1 MRRAAWYLA
10 ALAAAWL
17 SVPVWGADVP
27 SAAPSAAPSAGPSVV
42 WADFRTAPAGRARP
56 PVSLLQISE
65 KPGDVAADPLGAYDG
80 GVRVSGR
87 LSRAQGSAWST
98 LGVDVGAGRGGAA
111 VDLSAFRNLRIRLVS
126 PTEQVLRIRIKGTD
140 TRLQNT
146 GCYPVLLQ
154 RVRGTM
160 DIDIP
165 LAVFE
170 PEPYCAGNGASI
182 AQTLPAVASVE
193 VTANEPSDEPVRFE
207 VGRIEFLNAGS
218 DVVAAAPAAV
228 AMPRETRDA
237 AWRLAWADEFDA
249 AATVRVDEKR
259 WRVHKAP
266 GGAGPQLDGSGRL
279 LLPPASSLRV
289 RPAGAMVYG
298 RIELR
303 VKLPAGAARLSLQGA
318 PLTSLD
324 WLEAGEIAL
333 IEKDG
338 TDLNLGL
345 YAPGI
350 GDEPAF
356 HAPVELAPSSDGF
369 HRFSLEW
376 DPVKIRWAVDDVAV
390 KAVLRAD
397 LPIGAREVFEQ
408 WPFLLNLEA
417 GAGTEPM
424 LVDHVRIYQKDELAA
439 LSRERL
445 ATWKTAYDSV
455 NVAAPVARP
464 VARPTPPRKA
474 AEPAAPATRTRVV
487 TCERNKFGLMMC
499 Y

>member
-1 MRRAAWYLA
+1 MKRVPWCLA

-17 SVPVWGADVP
+17 SAPAWGAEP
-27 SAAPSAAPSAGPSVV
+27 PSVV
-42 WADFRTAPAGRARP
+42 WADFKTTPAGRPRS
-56 PVSLLQISE
+56 PVNLLEISE
-65 KPGDVAADPLGAYDG
+65 KPGDVAADPLGVYDG

-87 LSRAQGSAWST
+87 LSRAHGSTWST

-111 VDLSAFRNLRIRLVS
+111 VDLSAFRNLRIRLVA
-126 PTEQVLRIRIKGTD
+126 PTEQLLRIRIKGTNA
-140 TRLQNT
+140 TLQNS

-160 DIDIP
+160 NIDIP

-193 VTANEPSDEPVRFE
+193 VTANEPSEEPVRFE
-207 VGRIEFLNAGS
+207 VGRIEFLNAASEG
-218 DVVAAAPAAV
+218 AAV
-228 AMPRETRDA
+228 APPLPPAAAPRETRDGS
-237 AWRLAWADEFDA
+237 WRLAWADEFDA
-249 AATVRVDEKR
+249 AATVRIDEKR
-259 WRVHKAP
+259 WRVQKAP
-266 GGAGPQLDGSGRL
+266 GGAGPQLDGNGRL

-289 RPAGAMVYG
+289 RATAAMIYG

-303 VKLPAGAARLSLQGA
+303 VKLPAGAARVSLQGA

-333 IEKDG
+333 IDKDG
-338 TDLNLGL
+338 ADLNLGL

-356 HAPVELAPSSDGF
+356 HAPAELMPSNDGF

-376 DPVKIRWAVDDVAV
+376 DPVKIRWAIDDVAV

-397 LPIGAREVFEQ
+397 LPTGARDVFGQ
-408 WPFLLNLEA
+408 WPFLLNLEVGP
-417 GAGTEPM
+417 GAEPM
-424 LVDHVRIYQKDELAA
+424 LVDHVRVYQKDEFAA
-439 LSRERL
+439 LVRERL
-445 ATWKTAYDSV
+445 ATWKAAYDPV
-455 NVAAPVARP
+455 KVAAPVARP
-464 VARPTPPRKA
+464 VATMPSPRKA
-474 AEPAAPATRTRVV
+474 AEPPARTRVV

>member
-1 MRRAAWYLA
+1 MKRAPWYLA

-17 SVPVWGADVP
+17 SAPARGAD
-27 SAAPSAAPSAGPSVV
+27 APSVV
-42 WADFRTAPAGRARP
+42 WADFRTAPAGRPRP
-56 PVSLLQISE
+56 PVNLLQISE
-65 KPGDVAADPLGAYDG
+65 KPGDVAADPLGVFDG

-87 LSRAQGSAWST
+87 LSRAHGSTWST

-111 VDLSAFRNLRIRLVS
+111 IDLSAFRNLRIRLVS
-126 PTEQVLRIRIKGTD
+126 PVEQVLRIRIKGTD

-154 RVRGTM
+154 KVRGTM

-193 VTANEPSDEPVRFE
+193 VTANEPSEEPVRFE
-207 VGRIEFLNAGS
+207 VGRIEFSNAAS
-218 DVVAAAPAAV
+218 EAAPV
-228 AMPRETRDA
+228 PRETRDA

-249 AATVRVDEKR
+249 AATGRVDEKR

-266 GGAGPQLDGSGRL
+266 GGAGPQLDGNGRL
-279 LLPPASSLRV
+279 LLPPASSLHV
-289 RPAGAMVYG
+289 RPTGAMVYG

-303 VKLPAGAARLSLQGA
+303 AKLPAGNARVSLQGA
-318 PLTSLD
+318 PLASLD
-324 WLEAGEIAL
+324 WLEAGEITL
-333 IEKDG
+333 IEKEGAD
-338 TDLNLGL
+338 LGL
-345 YAPGI
+345 GLNAPGI
-350 GDEPAF
+350 SDEPAF
-356 HAPVELAPSSDGF
+356 HASVELTPSDDGF

-397 LPIGAREVFEQ
+397 VPPGARDVFEQ
-408 WPFLLNLEA
+408 WPFLLNLEVGP
-417 GAGTEPM
+417 GAEPM

-439 LSRERL
+439 VSRARV
-445 ATWKTAYDSV
+445 AAWKTAYDSL

-464 VARPTPPRKA
+464 VARPTPPRAA
-474 AEPAAPATRTRVV
+474 AEPAARTRVV

>member
-1 MRRAAWYLA
+1 MKRAPWYLA

-17 SVPVWGADVP
+17 SVPARGAD
-27 SAAPSAAPSAGPSVV
+27 APSVV

-56 PVSLLQISE
+56 PVNLLQISE
-65 KPGDVAADPLGAYDG
+65 KPGDVAADPLGVHDG

-87 LSRAQGSAWST
+87 LSRAHGSTWST
-98 LGVDVGAGRGGAA
+98 LGVDVGAARGGAA
-111 VDLSAFRNLRIRLVS
+111 IDLSAFRNLRIRLVS

-154 RVRGTM
+154 KVRGTM

-207 VGRIEFLNAGS
+207 VGRIEFSNAAS
-218 DVVAAAPAAV
+218 EAAAV
-228 AMPRETRDA
+228 PRETRDA

-249 AATVRVDEKR
+249 AATGRVDEKR

-266 GGAGPQLDGSGRL
+266 GGAGPQLDGAGHL

-289 RPAGAMVYG
+289 RPTGAMVYG

-303 VKLPAGAARLSLQGA
+303 AKLPAGSARVSLQGA
-318 PLTSLD
+318 PLASLD

-333 IEKDG
+333 VEKEGAD
-338 TDLNLGL
+338 LGL
-345 YAPGI
+345 GLNAPGI

-356 HAPVELAPSSDGF
+356 HASVALTPSDDGF

-397 LPIGAREVFEQ
+397 VPAGARDVFEQ
-408 WPFLLNLEA
+408 WPFLLNLEVGP
-417 GAGTEPM
+417 GAEPM
-424 LVDHVRIYQKDELAA
+424 LVDQVRIYQKDELAA
-439 LSRERL
+439 VSRARV
-445 ATWKTAYDSV
+445 AAWKTAYDSL

-464 VARPTPPRKA
+464 VAKPTAPRAA
-474 AEPAAPATRTRVV
+474 AEPAARTRVV

>member
-1 MRRAAWYLA
+1 MKRAAWVLT
-10 ALAAAWL
+10 ALAAV
-17 SVPVWGADVP
+17 VPSMPAWGAD
-27 SAAPSAAPSAGPSVV
+27 APSVV
-42 WADFRTAPAGRARP
+42 WADFRNPAAGRPRP

-65 KPGDVAADPLGAYDG
+65 KPGDVAADPLGLYDG

-87 LSRAQGSAWST
+87 LSRANGSTWST

-111 VDLSAFRNLRIRLVS
+111 VDLSAFRNLRVRLVS
-126 PTEQVLRIRIKGTD
+126 PSEQVLRIRIKGTD
-140 TRLQNT
+140 MKLQNS

-160 DIDIP
+160 DLDIP
-165 LAVFE
+165 LAAFE

-193 VTANEPSDEPVRFE
+193 VTANDPSEEPVRFE
-207 VGRIEFLNAGS
+207 VGRIEFLNASGATA
-218 DVVAAAPAAV
+218 AAAPAAV
-228 AMPRETRDA
+228 ARETRDS
-237 AWRLAWADEFDA
+237 AWKLAWADEFDA
-249 AATVRVDEKR
+249 AATTRIDEKR
-259 WRVHKAP
+259 WHVQKAP
-266 GGAGPQLDGSGRL
+266 GGAGPQLDGDGHL

-289 RPAGAMVYG
+289 RPASAMVSG

-303 VKLPAGAARLSLQGA
+303 VKLPAGAARVSLQGA
-318 PLTSLD
+318 PLASLD
-324 WLEAGEIAL
+324 WMEAGEIAL

-338 TDLNLGL
+338 ADLNLGL

-356 HAPVELAPSSDGF
+356 HAPVELTPSNDGF
-369 HRFSLEW
+369 HRVSLEW

-390 KAVLRAD
+390 KAVLRTD
-397 LPIGAREVFEQ
+397 LPAAARNVFEQ
-408 WPFLLNLEA
+408 WPFLLDLEA

-424 LVDHVRIYQKDELAA
+424 LVDHVRVYQKDELAA
-439 LSRERL
+439 SSRARL
-445 ATWKTAYDSV
+445 AAWKTAYESM
-455 NVAAPVARP
+455 NAAAPVARA

-474 AEPAAPATRTRVV
+474 PESAAPAARTRVV

>member
-1 MRRAAWYLA
+1 MKRAAWGLA

-17 SVPVWGADVP
+17 SVPVWGAEP
-27 SAAPSAAPSAGPSVV
+27 PSVV
-42 WADFRTAPAGRARP
+42 WADFRTPPAGRERP
-56 PVSLLQISE
+56 PVTLLQISE
-65 KPGDVAADPLGAYDG
+65 KPGDVAADALGVYDG

-87 LSRAQGSAWST
+87 LSRARGSAWST

-140 TRLQNT
+140 TKLQNT

-193 VTANEPSDEPVRFE
+193 VTANEPSPEPVRFE
-207 VGRIEFLNAGS
+207 LGRIEFLNAAG
-218 DVVAAAPAAV
+218 DAATAAAPLPPAV
-228 AMPRETRDA
+228 VPRETRDG
-237 AWRLAWADEFDA
+237 AWRLAWADEFNA

-266 GGAGPQLDGSGRL
+266 GGTSPQFDGNGRL

-289 RPAGAMVYG
+289 QPTGAMIYG

-303 VKLPAGAARLSLQGA
+303 VKLPAGAARISLQGA

-338 TDLNLGL
+338 TDLQLGL
-345 YAPGI
+345 YAQGI
-350 GDEPAF
+350 ADEPAF
-356 HAPVELAPSSDGF
+356 HAPVELTPSGDGF
-369 HRFSLEW
+369 HRLSLEW

-390 KAVLRAD
+390 KSVLRAD
-397 LPIGAREVFEQ
+397 VPAGAREVFEQ

-417 GAGTEPM
+417 GPGTEPM

-445 ATWKTAYDSV
+445 ATWKTAYESTKVAV
-455 NVAAPVARP
+455 NAAAPVARP
-464 VARPTPPRKA
+464 AARPVPPRKA
-474 AEPAAPATRTRVV
+474 AEPAAPATPAARTRVV

>member
-1 MRRAAWYLA
+1 MKRAPWHLA

-17 SVPVWGADVP
+17 SAPAWGADP
-27 SAAPSAAPSAGPSVV
+27 PSVV
-42 WADFRTAPAGRARP
+42 WADFRTTPAGRARAP
-56 PVSLLQISE
+56 LSLLEISE
-65 KPGDVAADPLGAYDG
+65 KPGDVVADPLGVYDG

-87 LSRAQGSAWST
+87 LSRAHGSTWST

-111 VDLSAFRNLRIRLVS
+111 IDLSVFRSLRIRLVS
-126 PTEQVLRIRIKGTD
+126 PTEQVLRIRLKGPD
-140 TRLQNT
+140 TKLQNS

-154 RVRGTM
+154 RVRGSM

-182 AQTLPAVASVE
+182 AQTLPAVVSVE
-193 VTANEPSDEPVRFE
+193 VTANEPSQEPVRFE
-207 VGRIEFLNAGS
+207 VGRIEFLNAAS
-218 DVVAAAPAAV
+218 EPAAV
-228 AMPRETRDA
+228 PRETRDA

-249 AATVRVDEKR
+249 AANGRIDDKR
-259 WRVHKAP
+259 WRVQKAP
-266 GGAGPQLDGSGRL
+266 GGASPQFDGNGRL

-289 RPAGAMVYG
+289 RPTGAMIYG

-303 VKLPAGAARLSLQGA
+303 VKLPAGAARVSLQGA

-324 WLEAGEIAL
+324 WLEAGEITL

-338 TDLNLGL
+338 ADLHLGL

-356 HAPVELAPSSDGF
+356 HAPVEMPPSGDGF
-369 HRFSLEW
+369 HRVSLEW
-376 DPVKIRWAVDDVAV
+376 DPQKIRWTIDDVAV

-397 LPIGAREVFEQ
+397 LPAGARDVFEQ
-408 WPFLLNLEA
+408 WPFLLNLEV
-417 GAGTEPM
+417 GAGPEPM

-445 ATWKTAYDSV
+445 AAWKTAMSGSDTV
-455 NVAAPVARP
+455 NVAAPASRSVARP
-464 VARPTPPRKA
+464 APARKA
-474 AEPAAPATRTRVV
+474 GEPAVRARVV
-487 TCERNKFGLMMC
+487 ICERNKFGLMMC

>member
-1 MRRAAWYLA
+1 MKGVMKRLMTRARWQLA
-10 ALAAAWL
+10 ALAVACL
-17 SVPVWGADVP
+17 SLPAWGADTP
-27 SAAPSAAPSAGPSVV
+27 PVV
-42 WADFRTAPAGRARP
+42 WADFRTTPPGRARP
-56 PVSLLQISE
+56 SVSLLEMSE
-65 KPGDVAADPLGAYDG
+65 KPGDVAADPLGVYDG

-87 LSRAQGSAWST
+87 LGRAQGSSWST

-111 VDLSAFRNLRIRLVS
+111 IDLSAFQNLRIRLVS
-126 PTEQVLRIRIKGTD
+126 PTEQVLRIRIKGTNP
-140 TRLQNT
+140 RLQNT

-160 DIDIP
+160 DLDIP

-193 VTANEPSDEPVRFE
+193 VTANEPSQEPVRFE
-207 VGRIEFLNAGS
+207 VGRIEFLNAASAAAGAPTPPLLP
-218 DVVAAAPAAV
+218 AAAP
-228 AMPRETRDA
+228 REARDG

-249 AATVRVDEKR
+249 AANVRVDDKR

-266 GGAGPQLDGSGRL
+266 GGAGPQLDGNGRL

-289 RPAGAMVYG
+289 RPAGAMIYG

-303 VKLPAGAARLSLQGA
+303 VKLPAGAARISLQGA

-324 WLEAGEIAL
+324 WLEAGEISL
-333 IEKDG
+333 LEKDG
-338 TDLNLGL
+338 AELTLGL
-345 YAPGI
+345 SAPGI

-356 HAPVELAPSSDGF
+356 RTAIDMTPSNDGF
-369 HRFSLEW
+369 HRLSLDW

-390 KAVLRAD
+390 KTVLRAD
-397 LPIGAREVFEQ
+397 LPAGAREVFEQ
-408 WPFLLNLEA
+408 WPFLLNLEV
-417 GAGTEPM
+417 GAGPEPM

-439 LSRERL
+439 SSRERL
-445 ATWKTAYDSV
+445 AAWKTAMGRDDAL
-455 NVAAPVARP
+455 NVAAPAPRPAARP
-464 VARPTPPRKA
+464 APPRKA
-474 AEPAAPATRTRVV
+474 AEPAARARVV